1 LTAVLVVG
9 VEKLR
14 RLNPADALER
24 LSLLLSA
31 DEVVGEAR
39 ISEFDEEEA
48 KEVWDETDL
57 PNALNAA
64 FLEVGRLL
72 VEEVLELG
80 TAEVGTAKC
89 PEAPLTR
96 KGSMGFGSDS
106 LGGESGSGGGST
118 GLVASDIA
126 CVRAPRTLAA
136 CALTSFRTRRSTADR
151 SRLDSSVADGEA
163 GGVRGA
169 AAPGLVSS

>member
-1 LTAVLVVG
+1 LAAVPVVG

-14 RLNPADALER
+14 RLDPADALER
-24 LSLLLSA
+24 PSLLLSA
-31 DEVVGEAR
+31 DEVVGAAR
-39 ISEFDEEEA
+39 ISAIDEEEA
-48 KEVWDETDL
+48 KEVWDETEL

-64 FLEVGRLL
+64 FLEVGQLL
-72 VEEVLELG
+72 VEEVLKLG
-80 TAEVGTAKC
+80 TAEVGTAKW

-106 LGGESGSGGGST
+106 LAVESGSGGGST
-118 GLVASDIA
+118 GLVAREIA

-151 SRLDSSVADGEA
+151 SRLNSSVADGEA

-169 AAPGLVSS
+169 AAPGLKTS

>member
-1 LTAVLVVG
+1 LAAVLVVG

-14 RLNPADALER
+14 RLDPVDALQR
-24 LSLLLSA
+24 PSLLLSA
-31 DEVVGEAR
+31 DKLVGAAR
-39 ISEFDEEEA
+39 ISTIDEQEA

-80 TAEVGTAKC
+80 ATKVGTAKW

-118 GLVASDIA
+118 GLVAIEIA

-169 AAPGLVSS
+169 AAPRLVSS